1 MYDFDNAPFSFSLS
15 VGLRITVVDLV
26 VVVLIQVLL
35 VRLKL
40 CMHKVYRNLHCLD
53 ARPMMI
59 HISVYNISLKDKQC
73 ELR

>member
-1 MYDFDNAPFSFSLS
+1 MILTMRLSLSLS

-40 CMHKVYRNLHCLD
+40 CMHKVYRNLHLLD

-59 HISVYNISLKDKQC
+59 HILVYNIPLKDKQC